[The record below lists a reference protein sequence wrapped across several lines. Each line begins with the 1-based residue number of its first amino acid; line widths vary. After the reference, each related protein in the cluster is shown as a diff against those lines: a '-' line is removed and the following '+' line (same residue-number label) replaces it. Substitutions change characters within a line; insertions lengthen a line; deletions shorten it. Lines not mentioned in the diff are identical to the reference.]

1 MTSILQN
8 RAAVVGAPA
17 LLFGCALVVGV
28 ASALS
33 GFDHPLPFVVL
44 CFIAGA
50 TLLFGGLTTLTG
62 FSRVF
67 HSRGVGLAVGAAY
80 TGLGLLTLLVGLVFY
95 GLMNTCWVC
104 L

>member
-50 TLLFGGLTTLTG
+50 TL
-62 FSRVF
+62 R
-67 HSRGVGLAVGAAY
+67 AAY